1 MDIDDEVVT
10 DRLERA
16 RIQMRR
22 DYEAHR
28 RVRIF
33 NEKWRTIGID
43 KQALDMQVRDRLKQE
58 EADKDEGDAYDGHMI
73 HNSRVAYMN
82 QIREKEKQRVC
93 QKAIDN
99 FRHENQQFCDRL
111 EFDLNDP
118 DRLRKT
124 KLEHGHV
131 SLSGLLGEDLNYY
144 DRLQRQKDQFKS
156 WLIQQQND
164 KASVRHE
171 QQLED
176 DQYDQFVLKMDN
188 TALQIQRLQ
197 KQRRKAEAISTNEHN
212 SVKTEE
218 DKHRQALESAEA
230 ENQLQRQCATTSVG
244 VPGLWPSTDKRP
256 PPESRQKIMQFQK
269 YQMEERKRAELE
281 KKKEEERHARF
292 LLNSSHKTLLLQR
305 EQAKVNGQLRR
316 HLDSANVELAQIQ
329 EAAGMKRG
337 HIYDDFFSQFNRCS
351 R

>member
-1 MDIDDEVVT
+1 MLWVNAVT
-10 DRLERA
+10 CVFGHTVFHTVLCVCVCVCVCVISTFTA
-16 RIQMRR
+16 
-22 DYEAHR
+22 
-28 RVRIF
+28 
-33 NEKWRTIGID
+33 
-43 KQALDMQVRDRLKQE
+43 
-58 EADKDEGDAYDGHMI
+58 DGHMI

-188 TALQIQRLQ
+188 TALQIQRLE

-212 SVKTEE
+212 LVKTEE
-218 DKHRQALESAEA
+218 DKHRRALESAEA

-269 YQMEERKRAELE
+269 YQMEERKVTPKSCCLRAFTMAVHWNLIT
-281 KKKEEERHARF
+281 HHTCLF
-292 LLNSSHKTLLLQR
+292 YLCFC
-305 EQAKVNGQLRR
+305 
-316 HLDSANVELAQIQ
+316 
-329 EAAGMKRG
+329 RG
-337 HIYDDFFSQFNRCS
+337 PN
-351 R
+351 